1 MQPKSPS
8 PDFDFMLKSQPK
20 QRRRLAMP
28 NLPKPVLIG
37 LAVLLVL
44 ILLIVVSSVMSGR
57 KTDKFQP
64 FVSAL
69 ARDQE
74 TLRITSFAQQ
84 LQLRDPQTQAMA
96 ATAANALASDK
107 QQMIDYLQK
116 NGTKVSPAALG
127 ADNDKASDTSLQ
139 TAAQN
144 NGLDAA
150 YVAYMKTA
158 LGKYENDLKIAYVSS
173 GPKGKQILADAS
185 ASVMT
190 LLNSPPL
197 K

>member
-150 YVAYMKTA
+150 YVTYMKTA